1 MISAVAV
8 ILGFASYAFV
18 MLSLFR
24 LFRVNYFNPIVKIFA
39 TYLEPVSKNLFFF
52 LPPLFAAIALALVLK
67 FASFYLAYSSGYETL
82 TLFYLSV
89 IDILNSGF
97 RILFYCV
104 IGSVVLSWV
113 APGNSHPLLQ
123 LIEEISAGILS
134 PIRKFLPPMGGLDFT
149 PIIGLLV
156 LNLINTSFI
165 QLFVLCYEN
174 SI

>member
-1 MISAVAV
+1 MTSVIAI
-8 ILGFASYAFV
+8 ILGFTSYAFV
-18 MLSLFR
+18 MLSVFR
-24 LFRVNYFNPIVKIFA
+24 LFRVNYFNPVVKIFA
-39 TYLEPVSKNLFFF
+39 IYLEPISKNFFFF
-52 LPPLFAAIALALVLK
+52 LPPLFAAIAMALVFK

-89 IDILNSGF
+89 VDVLNSGF

-113 APGNSHPLLQ
+113 APSSSHPLLEV
-123 LIEEISAGILS
+123 IEEISAGILS

-165 QLFVLCYEN
+165 QIIRSLL
-174 SI
+174 

>member
-1 MISAVAV
+1 MISAEAV

-165 QLFVLCYEN
+165 QIIRSLL
-174 SI
+174 

>member
-1 MISAVAV
+1 MISAVSV

-89 IDILNSGF
+89 IDVLNSGF

-123 LIEEISAGILS
+123 IIEEISAGILS
-134 PIRKFLPPMGGLDFT
+134 PVRKFLPPMGGLDFT
-149 PIIGLLV
+149 PIVGLLV

-165 QLFVLCYEN
+165 QIIRSLL
-174 SI
+174 

>member
-1 MISAVAV
+1 MISTVAV

-18 MLSLFR
+18 MLSIFR

-39 TYLEPVSKNLFFF
+39 TYLEPVSKSFFFF

-67 FASFYLAYSSGYETL
+67 FTTFYLAYSSSYETI

-89 IDILNSGF
+89 IDVMNSGF

-165 QLFVLCYEN
+165 QIIRSLL
-174 SI
+174 